1 MGSVESGP
9 IVDKLQ
15 ASGIAATTYPE
26 NPTPTNRDEL
36 LNTMINEVSVVIQ
49 PLGAKSE
56 NSQFARVMVSSFFPS
71 NISLAVFS
79 HAGLFVYGNGRNP
92 NDGVF
97 VEYGAY
103 DYKREGDYNSQVH
116 YFRKDNGLRFTLL
129 NIDDIEGYK
138 FKCDVQNKMTIN
150 DLCTCL
156 EYHHFSKQK
165 YNLVDQNCQYFVR
178 KSIQI
183 LGSRRLLK
191 SDRIR
196 TYNKGIIPHQ
206 ILEVFEKNE
215 DDENIE
221 ERIPII
227 GYFVGLI
234 KMASND

>member
-1 MGSVESGP
+1 
-9 IVDKLQ
+9 
-15 ASGIAATTYPE
+15 
-26 NPTPTNRDEL
+26 
-36 LNTMINEVSVVIQ
+36 MINEVSVVIQ

-56 NSQFARVMVSSFFPS
+56 NSQFARIMVSSFFPS
-71 NISLAVFS
+71 IAN
-79 HAGLFVYGNGRNP
+79 GNGRNP
-92 NDGVF
+92 NDCVF

-103 DYKREGDYNSQVH
+103 DYKREGDYDSQVH
-116 YFRKDNGLRFTLL
+116 YFRKDNGLRFKLL
-129 NIDDIEGYK
+129 SIDDIEWYK

-150 DLCTCL
+150 ILCTFL

-165 YNLVDQNCQYFVR
+165 YNLVDQNCQYFVS

-183 LGSRRLLK
+183 LGSRRLSK

-196 TYNKGIIPHQ
+196 KYNKGIILHQ
-206 ILEVFEKNE
+206 ILEVLEKNE
-215 DDENIE
+215 GDENIK